1 MQESVQQNNEQ
12 NQVDQQKTT
21 SKKVQKKSS
30 EQFSTQVYQSKQGL
44 QPPPSAPDKHKN
56 PIQAKQKAKG
66 PIKAK
71 QGKKGPIQ
79 AKRGRVLQ
87 RFSKSTPAPSN
98 GLPEPLKTNM
108 EQHSGIDLSGVKV
121 HRNSS
126 QPARLD
132 QQVNSN
138 PEVVQQHKTE
148 AFAQGEN
155 IHLAP
160 GKDQHLAHEAWHVVQ
175 QKQGRVKPTQSNGIN
190 DDPKLEKEA
199 DDMGAKLSRSAPA
212 QSLPLQRKCTT
223 CESKPATQ
231 RKSTLLPM
239 SALGAPIQRKCTAC
253 EAKAPQRP
261 IQRKAIPVL
270 SSGLPLQMKCTHC
283 EAKAAGQSNKKEK
296 KHPTTQMKASP
307 IQRQCPDCDG
317 EEKLNGLTSGGGP
330 KTKTGASDGGKHKN
344 EEGKSD
350 KGNSKEPKDSGNSE
364 GTFQVQQNGSP
375 LVGGDEVL
383 AKETD
388 PLAEQLEQNKGKGT
402 KEAKTK
408 EPDSKKDQNEKGPGE
423 KDPDKKTKE
432 EPGQEKKSSPEGG
445 GLIEQAQ
452 GQLSAAASQATGLQ
466 STSISFKLPENT
478 QLSEEEKQKMRE
490 QQFQNGFEASNVLSN
505 AASQVA
511 QLTGI
516 GGQIIQHIQAT
527 KANTIIRVQNA
538 ANVQKAAIQK
548 QSQASIAQAV
558 AKAAAARSQVMA
570 QHLAS
575 VAAIQVKHQNAAT
588 NLEAD
593 YQKALN
599 ILEKAKNNQMANLD
613 TVYAKGAKDFRATGK
628 KAGAQAIT
636 EGKDRMT
643 TYHQKMKY
651 HSDGTEKKDSLAEGY
666 LTNRQ
671 VKARKKAAKIA
682 SESYR
687 DSLIESANEQA
698 TKLMG
703 GKGEDRKKVIDAVK
717 SAQEQ
722 LKAHYDQTLKALN
735 GQKEQALTQAK
746 TTHTQLL
753 TGIDQKL
760 QMVKAN
766 FTQQLR
772 AQLQG
777 IDQGVQQQVA
787 HLQQQSEHATSRL
800 LSLLAQ
806 VASELVVQ
814 LQEFRDFLNGA
825 PLPNP
830 AALQNLLALINSDLG
845 SKIAETKDT
854 FLGRTQETMD
864 ALAESGQAAG
874 ASLQKIGANAQKS
887 MATTLE
893 GYLKGTT
900 MMAQEGVKSLQQLS
914 SGHGK
919 MTDQLQESGRKG
931 FEQLNAQV
939 QENFNLM
946 KTQLETAFADAIPK
960 LEAGLLKALGEKSN
974 ENTNEKEMHGL
985 ISKKAEE
992 AASKE
997 QPAWKS
1003 IVKWVLIIVVVIAV
1017 ALIAGPFVIGALGTF
1032 AGMGATSA
1040 AIVGGA
1046 IVGAATSATIQVIN
1060 NWAAGDSLFKDLGKA
1075 ALTGAIGGAAG
1086 AAVGVGLNGFKALAA
1101 EGFKAAA
1108 IKFAIESFVDIIV
1121 DITLKVSFGDIKL
1134 ENLGKLDTWKQIG
1147 MDALISTAFSLGTN
1161 VLTSSKLGQRVTGRF
1176 QQKGADFGTDLRVKL
1191 DGTPKIEAPK
1201 IAMPPTEVTKTETG
1215 TTGKVESTAKTETGK
1230 TEASGTKV
1238 EETKV
1243 ENAAKTETSST
1254 KVEETTVESTAKT
1267 ETSSTKVE
1275 EPEVKTKT
1283 EAESKTKDGKVPE
1296 GNVKG
1301 VQKEIKLSDKHEI
1314 KYTKNGKAYLCSP
1327 YCLEVSEFTNKYKSE
1342 IESDQQI
1349 RDRLNEI
1356 GEMKGDAQLKALN
1369 ELEHDIYKDKA
1380 RNAGLTEDL
1389 ALISLDKYFREYPQ
1403 NVKQDNINT
1412 KKTPKEQVEKLFDDA
1427 LVADVKLKDFTTQ
1440 IANLTGGKAGFR
1452 PPRKTGPK
1460 KYRGL
1465 KKRSRVNEKAKEYI
1479 KDGGEGV
1486 PDVMDVA
1493 GSKILYDT
1501 LDGLYKGLDAIYKQA
1516 AGQKIEIV
1524 KFKDKIINPYDV
1536 GYGDIKLSLKMPNG
1550 HVVELKLGMKTV
1562 DKISDREHGLYEKK
1576 RIGEKLSDAE
1586 EIEFDGFKQEYK
1598 YAWDDIFKQN
1608 GLQST
1613 LVLVLDRDIIKSLT
1627 SKELHTLSLL
1637 PGAEQAQLR
1646 SYSKQQVSDFVKAK
1660 DLEIEHNTYLKKG
1673 ADKGLTEDQA
1683 KLSFDKS
1690 KLDYPKNV
1698 KQENIKTAKS
1708 QEKQKDR
1715 LFEDALVADATLKEF
1730 TTKMA
1735 KLSNGEEGFRPPR
1748 KTGIKKYRGLKK
1760 RSRVT
1765 EKAEEYIENGG
1776 AGVPDVMD
1784 VAGSKILYDTLT
1796 DLYKGLDII
1805 FKQAAGSKIE
1815 IVKFKD
1821 KIINPYDVGYGDI
1834 KLSLKMPNGH
1844 IVELKLGM
1852 KTVDAI
1858 SNREHD
1864 LYEKKRVGKKLTDE
1878 QEIELA
1884 GFKQEYQKA
1893 WNEISAQN
1901 VLKQNVLKQL
1911 TKTETDV
1918 INSLDA
1924 SVLQRLSGF
1933 KYAELSQLLKVV
1945 AKDVAAFSKTPGL
1958 ADAWQTLKGYP
1969 GQSNPGIL
1977 HLFTDANI
1985 RGTFNWVHKERPKLI
2000 TDYPNLSI
2008 EEITVLSYYS
2018 TSAGYQINFYLR
2030 NLPLHRINTLSS
2042 AQMAVYAKTLDSA
2055 ISKLSAY
2062 TSKNVLLRLEGK
2074 TQAEIDALIKSGVQ
2088 KFSGYISTAKSS
2100 NSSFID
2106 GKKDMTDA
2114 YDNPLQT
2121 VIFEVQNSNGVKVVD
2136 LEPFSQ
2142 LDHELEALVVRN
2154 KKLEVVEVKYKQ
2166 FPIPTPEHIKASG
2179 TEYNPENFLFDW
2191 VTNTQSTVDGKMV
2204 NPHAISEDNY
2214 LDPNFSQSKKS
2225 QAEKV
2230 LTFIVKIVD

>member
-845 SKIAETKDT
+845 SKIAETKET
-854 FLGRTQETMD
+854 FLARTQETMD

-1086 AAVGVGLNGFKALAA
+1086 AAIGVGLNGFKALAA

-1108 IKFAIESFVDIIV
+1108 IKFAIESFADIVI
-1121 DITLKVSFGDIKL
+1121 DFGTKLAFGDIKL

-1176 QQKGADFGTDLRVKL
+1176 QQKGADFGSNLRVKL
-1191 DGTPKIEAPK
+1191 DGIPKIEAPK
-1201 IAMPPTEVTKTETG
+1201 MAMPPTEITKTETG
-1215 TTGKVESTAKTETGK
+1215 ATGKVDSTAKTETGK
-1230 TEASGTKV
+1230 TEISGTKV

-1243 ENAAKTETSST
+1243 EN
-1254 KVEETTVESTAKT
+1254 TAKT
-1267 ETSSTKVE
+1267 EAADI
-1275 EPEVKTKT
+1275 KTKSEGPDTNQIRST
-1283 EAESKTKDGKVPE
+1283 ETKETANHPDQTNNNRRQTTNEE
-1296 GNVKG
+1296 GPKG
-1301 VQKEIKLSDKHEI
+1301 VKKVIDIPGGHKI
-1314 KYTKNGKAYLCSP
+1314 KYAENGRIYLCS
-1327 YCLEVSEFTNKYKSE
+1327 YCKDITAFQTKYAQQVAGNQW
-1342 IESDQQI
+1342 IQDQ
-1349 RDRLNEI
+1349 LGEI
-1356 GEMKGDAQLKALN
+1356 GNIKSDSKSRKALN
-1369 ELEHDIYKDKA
+1369 QLENDINAWSHLVSQNLNFKIDIVGSMLNSKSGKSTGANMITATLNILNTLPARLLQKLPKGLNIQISAKEPSSYELKTNTLNIANKGYKEF
-1380 RNAGLTEDL
+1380 T
-1389 ALISLDKYFREYPQ
+1389 I
-1403 NVKQDNINT
+1403 
-1412 KKTPKEQVEKLFDDA
+1412 EKLIQD
-1427 LVADVKLKDFTTQ
+1427 
-1440 IANLTGGKAGFR
+1440 IGFR
-1452 PPRKTGPK
+1452 SSLIHELGHTIHYETGLVTNSFKETHPQIYMLFQNCEQILASIPTKNKDLLVNNKANIK
-1460 KYRGL
+1460 KL
-1465 KKRSRVNEKAKEYI
+1465 EQTF
-1479 KDGGEGV
+1479 
-1486 PDVMDVA
+1486 PD
-1493 GSKILYDT
+1493 
-1501 LDGLYKGLDAIYKQA
+1501 LDI
-1516 AGQKIEIV
+1516 
-1524 KFKDKIINPYDV
+1524 
-1536 GYGDIKLSLKMPNG
+1536 
-1550 HVVELKLGMKTV
+1550 
-1562 DKISDREHGLYEKK
+1562 
-1576 RIGEKLSDAE
+1576 
-1586 EIEFDGFKQEYK
+1586 
-1598 YAWDDIFKQN
+1598 
-1608 GLQST
+1608 
-1613 LVLVLDRDIIKSLT
+1613 DIIKHHWHITADIAMALSNEKFGLNFGRRENYYRKGGST
-1627 SKELHTLSLL
+1627 RPYKELFANMTDYHFNGNPILDHIL
-1637 PGAEQAQLR
+1637 PG
-1646 SYSKQQVSDFVKAK
+1646 
-1660 DLEIEHNTYLKKG
+1660 IG
-1673 ADKGLTEDQA
+1673 
-1683 KLSFDKS
+1683 S
-1690 KLDYPKNV
+1690 KL
-1698 KQENIKTAKS
+1698 KQIT
-1708 QEKQKDR
+1708 QK
-1715 LFEDALVADATLKEF
+1715 
-1730 TTKMA
+1730 
-1735 KLSNGEEGFRPPR
+1735 
-1748 KTGIKKYRGLKK
+1748 
-1760 RSRVT
+1760 
-1765 EKAEEYIENGG
+1765 
-1776 AGVPDVMD
+1776 
-1784 VAGSKILYDTLT
+1784 LY
-1796 DLYKGLDII
+1796 
-1805 FKQAAGSKIE
+1805 
-1815 IVKFKD
+1815 
-1821 KIINPYDVGYGDI
+1821 
-1834 KLSLKMPNGH
+1834 
-1844 IVELKLGM
+1844 
-1852 KTVDAI
+1852 
-1858 SNREHD
+1858 
-1864 LYEKKRVGKKLTDE
+1864 
-1878 QEIELA
+1878 
-1884 GFKQEYQKA
+1884 
-1893 WNEISAQN
+1893 
-1901 VLKQNVLKQL
+1901 
-1911 TKTETDV
+1911 
-1918 INSLDA
+1918 
-1924 SVLQRLSGF
+1924 
-1933 KYAELSQLLKVV
+1933 
-1945 AKDVAAFSKTPGL
+1945 
-1958 ADAWQTLKGYP
+1958 
-1969 GQSNPGIL
+1969 
-1977 HLFTDANI
+1977 
-1985 RGTFNWVHKERPKLI
+1985 
-2000 TDYPNLSI
+2000 
-2008 EEITVLSYYS
+2008 
-2018 TSAGYQINFYLR
+2018 
-2030 NLPLHRINTLSS
+2030 
-2042 AQMAVYAKTLDSA
+2042 
-2055 ISKLSAY
+2055 
-2062 TSKNVLLRLEGK
+2062 
-2074 TQAEIDALIKSGVQ
+2074 
-2088 KFSGYISTAKSS
+2088 
-2100 NSSFID
+2100 
-2106 GKKDMTDA
+2106 
-2114 YDNPLQT
+2114 
-2121 VIFEVQNSNGVKVVD
+2121 
-2136 LEPFSQ
+2136 
-2142 LDHELEALVVRN
+2142 
-2154 KKLEVVEVKYKQ
+2154 
-2166 FPIPTPEHIKASG
+2166 
-2179 TEYNPENFLFDW
+2179 
-2191 VTNTQSTVDGKMV
+2191 
-2204 NPHAISEDNY
+2204 
-2214 LDPNFSQSKKS
+2214 
-2225 QAEKV
+2225 
-2230 LTFIVKIVD
+2230 